1 MNHHLKPVVTAIGA
15 IAFVLPFT
23 LADFAWSQAPT
34 NRQIAVEPSAEKKPA
49 DAAAK
54 KDVPAKKAEEAIV
67 SPKQPV
73 PAAPEKVEAK
83 KEDAPSESDKVE
95 VKKDE
100 APAAT
105 DKAEA
110 KKEDAPAAS
119 DKAEAK
125 KEGAPAEPG
134 KAAAKKEAPP
144 EKLSKKDIALALQTE
159 LKRVGCYY
167 GALDGIWGRRSINA
181 LHAFGYFGKI
191 KTNNFN
197 PSETWIGRVKGKS
210 KTVCKGNYGYGGPPP
225 GYGPGYGGPGYGGPP
240 PGGYQGGYGRGG
252 YGRY

>member
-67 SPKQPV
+67 GPKPPV
-73 PAAPEKVEAK
+73 SAAPEKVEAK
-83 KEDAPSESDKVE
+83 KEDAPSESDK
-95 VKKDE
+95 
-100 APAAT
+100 
-105 DKAEA
+105 AEA
-110 KKEDAPAAS
+110 KKEAPPAKP

-134 KAAAKKEAPP
+134 KAAAKKDAPP
-144 EKLSKKDIALALQTE
+144 EKLSTKDIALALQTE

-191 KTNNFN
+191 KTNTFT